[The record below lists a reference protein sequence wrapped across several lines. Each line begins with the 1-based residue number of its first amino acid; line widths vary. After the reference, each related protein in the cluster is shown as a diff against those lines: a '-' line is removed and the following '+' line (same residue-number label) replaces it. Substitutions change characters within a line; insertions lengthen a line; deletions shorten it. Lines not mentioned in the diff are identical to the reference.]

1 MFPVYDDDVY
11 NKRGALFKT
20 QAIHE
25 NLGKGC

>member
-20 QAIHE
+20 QAILE
-25 NLGKGC
+25 NLGKG